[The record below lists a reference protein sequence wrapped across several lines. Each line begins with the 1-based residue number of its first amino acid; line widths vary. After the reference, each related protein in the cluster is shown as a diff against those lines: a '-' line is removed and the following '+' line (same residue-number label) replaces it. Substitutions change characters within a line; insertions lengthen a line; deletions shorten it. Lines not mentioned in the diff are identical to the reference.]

1 MLFVRIR
8 RRCSGG
14 YSSSSQVVVSP
25 IPSLRQE
32 AAAFS
37 LLDSISRATSSALA
51 RADARDSMAKIASG
65 AADAHSRW
73 VGGTLESTLRMKW
86 TMHRWYPAC
95 GSISPTVATSP
106 AHLSPT
112 TSLTPFRPRSIMDR
126 MNRSRLALSSFMPS
140 ATPMTS
146 RWPVSS
152 TPMATS
158 TLTFSTDPPHERLSP
173 HTVHEH
179 VRVLAPKRP
188 VAPFVDLV
196 VHLPELVGERLRG
209 HPLAPQQLTDVVHAA
224 RADAGQIHVDQRL
237 LDALL
242 PPPVAFDHRR
252 LEQGALELGHLESEP
267 AGLDGE
273 PARVVAGPVRLA
285 SIASLV
291 SGGVGD
297 QVGLLV
303 EHRVGDLLDL
313 VAHHGVE
320 LGLEHGLVELYDFL
334 GHGPC
339 LFPIAVFLC

>member
-1 MLFVRIR
+1 
-8 RRCSGG
+8 
-14 YSSSSQVVVSP
+14 
-25 IPSLRQE
+25 
-32 AAAFS
+32 
-37 LLDSISRATSSALA
+37 
-51 RADARDSMAKIASG
+51 
-65 AADAHSRW
+65 
-73 VGGTLESTLRMKW
+73 
-86 TMHRWYPAC
+86 
-95 GSISPTVATSP
+95 
-106 AHLSPT
+106 
-112 TSLTPFRPRSIMDR
+112 
-126 MNRSRLALSSFMPS
+126 
-140 ATPMTS
+140 
-146 RWPVSS
+146 
-152 TPMATS
+152 MATS

-179 VRVLAPKRP
+179 VRVLAIQRP

-224 RADAGQIHVDQRL
+224 RADAGRIHVDQRL

-267 AGLDGE
+267 VGLDGE

-285 SIASLV
+285 PIASLV

-339 LFPIAVFLC
+339 LFSNRGFPVLATEYLTCWGPGLLRLGAIMSFGGYCVSRPGLLRLGAVVG

>member
-1 MLFVRIR
+1 
-8 RRCSGG
+8 
-14 YSSSSQVVVSP
+14 
-25 IPSLRQE
+25 
-32 AAAFS
+32 
-37 LLDSISRATSSALA
+37 
-51 RADARDSMAKIASG
+51 MAKTALS

-86 TMHRWYPAC
+86 TTHRWYLAC

-126 MNRSRLALSSFMPS
+126 MNCSQLALSSFMPS

-224 RADAGQIHVDQRL
+224 RADAGRIHVDQRL

-297 QVGLLV
+297 
-303 EHRVGDLLDL
+303 
-313 VAHHGVE
+313 
-320 LGLEHGLVELYDFL
+320 
-334 GHGPC
+334 
-339 LFPIAVFLC
+339 

>member
-1 MLFVRIR
+1 M
-8 RRCSGG
+8 
-14 YSSSSQVVVSP
+14 
-25 IPSLRQE
+25 
-32 AAAFS
+32 
-37 LLDSISRATSSALA
+37 
-51 RADARDSMAKIASG
+51 
-65 AADAHSRW
+65 
-73 VGGTLESTLRMKW
+73 
-86 TMHRWYPAC
+86 
-95 GSISPTVATSP
+95 
-106 AHLSPT
+106 
-112 TSLTPFRPRSIMDR
+112 
-126 MNRSRLALSSFMPS
+126 
-140 ATPMTS
+140 
-146 RWPVSS
+146 
-152 TPMATS
+152 
-158 TLTFSTDPPHERLSP
+158 P

-291 SGGVGD
+291 SGGVAIRSASSSSIA
-297 QVGLLV
+297 LTICSTLSRTMASSLV
-303 EHRVGDLLDL
+303 SNMAWSNCMISLDM
-313 VAHHGVE
+313 ARASFQSRFSCAS
-320 LGLEHGLVELYDFL
+320 D
-334 GHGPC
+334 
-339 LFPIAVFLC
+339 